1 MKRTATHAILAV
13 AAAALMSVAAPAA
26 AHGSRTQFS
35 FQFVAPLHGAT
46 VYHGSPHYRRT
57 SPYYWSHDSWSP
69 HPRPWIWGPPAV
81 IYSPPPVLYS
91 PPTVITIQPP
101 VYIERS
107 TTELLPP
114 IAQAVPA
121 TPLTPPAPPVAHWYY
136 CAGSRAYYP
145 YVSECPGGWQPVPSQ
160 PAR

>member
-1 MKRTATHAILAV
+1 MKRAPTGAIL
-13 AAAALMSVAAPAA
+13 AAAALAMAALAAPAQ

-35 FQFVAPLHGAT
+35 LQFGAPLHGGS
-46 VYHGSPHYRRT
+46 VYYGTSHRYW
-57 SPYYWSHDSWSP
+57 SPY
-69 HPRPWIWGPPAV
+69 PRPWIWGPPAV
-81 IYSPPPVLYS
+81 YYAPPPVVYS

-101 VYIERS
+101 VYIERA
-107 TTELLPP
+107 TTEVWPP
-114 IAQAVPA
+114 VAQAAPSP
-121 TPLTPPAPPVAHWYY
+121 PLSPPPPPVAHWYY